1 MATVSCVYCKG
12 IGMRER
18 KRGEP
23 AACNCVFRRIF
34 RACLEQ
40 FQICAWR
47 QGQYTSIT
55 LERCRGAE
63 RHVFWAMK
71 NEDYM
76 ADFLLVSRRLLNKQ
90 EYDVFRFHFLLGA
103 DWKLCCRRIGID
115 RGNFFHI
122 VYRIQQRLGRAF
134 SELEPYPLY
143 PLDEYFN
150 AVVGGAREPIRA
162 LPPRRETGRILRP
175 PLKKIA

>member
-1 MATVSCVYCKG
+1 
-12 IGMRER
+12 MRSR

-23 AACNCVFRRIF
+23 AACNCVFRSIF

-40 FQICAWR
+40 FQICASR
-47 QGQYTSIT
+47 QGQYTSIS

-63 RHVFWAMK
+63 RRVFWAMK

-76 ADFLLVSRRLLNKQ
+76 ADFLLVSRRLLNQQ
-90 EYDVFRFHFLLGA
+90 EYDIFRFHFLLGA
-103 DWKLCCRRIGID
+103 DWKLCCRRTGMD
-115 RGNFFHI
+115 RGNFFHL

-134 SELEPYPLY
+134 SELQPYALY
-143 PLDEYFN
+143 PVDEYFN
-150 AVVGGAREPIRA
+150 AVVGRDTAPVRPFGPG
-162 LPPRRETGRILRP
+162 RETGRAALRP